1 MKKYNHIQI
10 KQIIHG
16 YLKQVIGWGLLI
28 ARAATS
34 CGLCL
39 RAAASAT
46 PATTTTMPATMGFA
60 QLQNSLYHKSKE
72 AESLIARSK
81 FLEKTAPA
89 RLISEGEGSPK
100 EINLIG
106 IRVIQRISLVC
117 SRVCG
122 WGLLIARA
130 TTTCGM

>member
-1 MKKYNHIQI
+1 M
-10 KQIIHG
+10 
-16 YLKQVIGWGLLI
+16 
-28 ARAATS
+28 
-34 CGLCL
+34 
-39 RAAASAT
+39 
-46 PATTTTMPATMGFA
+46 
-60 QLQNSLYHKSKE
+60 
-72 AESLIARSK
+72 
-81 FLEKTAPA
+81 EKTAPA